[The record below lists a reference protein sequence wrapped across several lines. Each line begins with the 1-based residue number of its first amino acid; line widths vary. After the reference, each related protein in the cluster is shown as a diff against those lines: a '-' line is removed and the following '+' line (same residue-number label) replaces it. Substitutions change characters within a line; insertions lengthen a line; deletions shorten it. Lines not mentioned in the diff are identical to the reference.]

1 MRQILIAIGAG
12 GLIIGCASTDVSR
25 FNPTPVLAKHQECID
40 SSECVLV
47 QRECDDCDCGTPVN
61 RKFEIEYSNEK
72 EKRCTNYSGA
82 VCDIWCPTTKSICMN
97 GLCTEE

>member
-1 MRQILIAIGAG
+1 MRQALLAIGAAA
-12 GLIIGCASTDVSR
+12 LLAGCASTDISR
-25 FNPTPVLAKHQECID
+25 FNPPPVLVKHQECAD

-61 RKFEIEYSNEK
+61 RIYEMEISKEK
-72 EKRCTNYSGA
+72 EKRCANYKGA
-82 VCDIWCPTTKSICMN
+82 VCDIWCPTTKSKCVD